1 MWSDVTEHQ
10 SGYRNVLNSLH
21 WSRFYVIERKRAT
34 DSTLNLLLIW
44 QFVDLLRTAEAIWPE
59 QVQKRSFLLCIN
71 VAAQSSRGGVSQGLV
86 LGSHGIQLLTPCQL
100 YSQPGAR
107 IESQWGRKQ
116 GCKLQTL
123 QGYLSGHQWQ
133 RPFIGCIL
141 AHNHVHT
148 GYRGMTLLLCF
159 HVFVVRKKEAFALCT
174 FLIVGHLILLKPF
187 WTHLKPLPSTWHRG
201 WE

>member
-10 SGYRNVLNSLH
+10 SGYRNVLDSLH

-133 RPFIGCIL
+133 RPFLWLHSRTQPCTHRLQRDDAAFVFSCICGKKKRSICTM
-141 AHNHVHT
+141 HISDCRPSNPVK
-148 GYRGMTLLLCF
+148 TLLNPF
-159 HVFVVRKKEAFALCT
+159 EATSLDMA
-174 FLIVGHLILLKPF
+174 
-187 WTHLKPLPSTWHRG
+187 
-201 WE
+201 